1 MAYTESHQSLARH
14 PKTLR
19 LMRRLGTSR
28 AETIGHLHMFWWWCL
43 DYAPD
48 GDLTSFDNE
57 ELATAAEWEGDADT
71 FANAMIDAGFV
82 DDDDALRYVHDWQE
96 YGGKLLRRKE
106 SNKERMRETR
116 AAYKPRSETPD
127 IPDVSE
133 RAAHVQRTDHAR
145 AANVSTCASN
155 VQSQR
160 RVEESREEKRRVEEN
175 VDGTVATDAAPKS
188 TRGSRFPSNAEL
200 TQEWIDA
207 AVTLTFTEE
216 QAFTEFE
223 EFRDY
228 WCAVA
233 GSKGVKLDWLATWRN
248 HLRRHLD
255 QRSGLTSIKGGNRG
269 TYRGKYIGLTNEQ
282 LDEMIARESS

>member
-28 AETIGHLHMFWWWCL
+28 AETIGHLHLFWWWCL

-48 GDLTSFDNE
+48 GDLTPFDNE
-57 ELATAAEWEGDADT
+57 EIAIAAEWEGDADIY
-71 FANAMIDAGFV
+71 ASAMISAGFI
-82 DDDDALRYVHDWQE
+82 DDDDAVRSVHDWPD
-96 YGGKLLRRKE
+96 YGGKLLARKE
-106 SNKERMRETR
+106 SNKNRMRETR
-116 AAYKPRSETPD
+116 AAYKSSTETHGSS
-127 IPDVSE
+127 DVSA
-133 RAAHVQRTDHAR
+133 RADDVQRTCIAR
-145 AANVSTCASN
+145 AAN

-160 RVEESREEKRRVEEN
+160 RVEESREENRRVEEN
-175 VDGTVATDAAPKS
+175 IDGTVATDAAPK
-188 TRGSRFPSNAEL
+188 TPRGSRFSSDAEL
-200 TQEWIDA
+200 TQAWIDE
-207 AVTLTFTEE
+207 AVVMSFTEE

-248 HLRRHLD
+248 HLRRHLE
-255 QRSGLTSIKGGNRG
+255 RKSTLTSIKGG
-269 TYRGKYIGLTNEQ
+269 YRGKDIGLTNEE
-282 LDEMIARESS
+282 LDERIRRGTA